1 MQGRNSKHPYR
12 FRTARALLLFFALIS
27 ATAWAEGKTE
37 WTLERLMQ
45 ALSEVDQR
53 QSRFVETREIS
64 LLQQALTSQGS
75 LSFQRP
81 DRLVKRFDPPQGL
94 SYEIEANRLLI
105 RKPDGS
111 AEIVRLDNAPQL
123 QAYVAAM
130 RAVLAGDLNQLQHYF
145 ALHLDGE
152 REHWRLRLVPKQ
164 PALSRQ
170 VEAVEVD
177 GSDTAISRFQI
188 FEQGGDR
195 IITRLQQSD
204 AE

>member
-1 MQGRNSKHPYR
+1 
-12 FRTARALLLFFALIS
+12 
-27 ATAWAEGKTE
+27 
-37 WTLERLMQ
+37 MQ

-64 LLQQALTSQGS
+64 LLQQALTRQGS

-81 DRLVKRFDPPQGL
+81 DRLVKRFDPPKAL

-105 RKPDGS
+105 RKSDGS
-111 AEIVRLDNAPQL
+111 EEIVRLENAPQL

-130 RAVLAGDLNQLQHYF
+130 RAVLAGDLHQLQHYF
-145 ALHLDGE
+145 ELHLDGVRE
-152 REHWRLRLVPKQ
+152 RWRLRLVPKA

-170 VEAVEVD
+170 VEAVEID

-195 IITRLQQSD
+195 IITRLQPSD